1 MYDTGWQN
9 VIRPKQNTAK
19 CAQWKLKLDLVTNL
33 LNSKSNSSKNGL
45 KSQVQTRVL
54 QVWTSPYPE
63 AYTIVQEVNKNL
75 FGIISHRV
83 RRLAEVLDGVG
94 GDILNIVVYARHL
107 STLLSSREGTFPTS
121 SCRHSMGLY
130 LAHYRKNSY
139 GVFTSFLN
147 IIRFCN
153 RVFYLLIHKRT
164 AKFTCTAE
172 KLYIIWTF
180 LELQIQWDDS
190 RYVVR
195 HSWTAAEPWGLRT
208 TSLASGLIGLA
219 SGRHC
224 SYRRHAACCVTMT
237 RAIQTSSTK
246 TSARS
251 TPSAFSST
259 TVIWTRPSWKLGW
272 VTRAV
277 HCGGC
282 SYWYSVQIQCTYDE
296 RLFVRHCG
304 IFW

>member
-1 MYDTGWQN
+1 MCTVKIEIGLGY
-9 VIRPKQNTAK
+9 
-19 CAQWKLKLDLVTNL
+19 
-33 LNSKSNSSKNGL
+33 KSSQFQVQLQQKWT
-45 KSQVQTRVL
+45 QVQTRVL

-153 RVFYLLIHKRT
+153 RVFLPVNPQAYRKI
-164 AKFTCTAE
+164 
-172 KLYIIWTF
+172 
-180 LELQIQWDDS
+180 
-190 RYVVR
+190 YV
-195 HSWTAAEPWGLRT
+195 
-208 TSLASGLIGLA
+208 
-219 SGRHC
+219 HC
-224 SYRRHAACCVTMT
+224 REIVHNLN
-237 RAIQTSSTK
+237 
-246 TSARS
+246 
-251 TPSAFSST
+251 FS
-259 TVIWTRPSWKLGW
+259 W
-272 VTRAV
+272 VTNTMRWFSVCGAPQLNCCGAV
-277 HCGGC
+277 GPQDYKF
-282 SYWYSVQIQCTYDE
+282 SEWFNRTRE
-296 RLFVRHCG
+296 REALFVPASCCLLRNDDPRNPDVVNEDVCQINAIG
-304 IFW
+304 FLFDNSDLNKTQLKTRVGNSCCSLRRL